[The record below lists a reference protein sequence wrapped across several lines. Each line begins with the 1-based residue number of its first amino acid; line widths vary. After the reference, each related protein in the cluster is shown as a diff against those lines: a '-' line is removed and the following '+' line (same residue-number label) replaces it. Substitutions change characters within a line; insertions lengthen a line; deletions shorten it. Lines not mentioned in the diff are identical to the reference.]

1 MQMDDIKG
9 VSTIHKGVVAAYDY
23 DVGFGSDYGEE
34 SKSFDQRQQQ
44 MTWLS
49 TDAVPGQFSTSYYHS
64 LDADG

>member
-9 VSTIHKGVVAAYDY
+9 VSTIHKGVVAAY

-44 MTWLS
+44 NDLAFHRCGTRS
-49 TDAVPGQFSTSYYHS
+49 I
-64 LDADG
+64 